1 MGNWGICFDWH
12 TDQCGKWLG
21 GLING
26 DLRVFL
32 TNMRVSTNR
41 ENKVH
46 PPTWNVGWFGASGSD
61 LDWELLMGV
70 TIKHANNP
78 SGFRS
83 SGGFT
88 KLENNKIFSK
98 FIKLRTIKLLDYW
111 LRLLFDFWITGFRLL
126 FQINPAKN
134 YFTSSDPQHDT
145 LFWRMTLFLTY
156 NLEVYMA
163 YVNIYIYIYIFIY
176 LYTLTF
182 FLACT
187 LTFCLTIFLAYTMT
201 FYLTFFLTLYL
212 VYIYIFWHSVWHS
225 LWHVFRSRRAQLP
238 PKLASWVQ
246 AKPTGSKGQGKEWG
260 SEQDLRSCTCVK
272 I

>member
-21 GLING
+21 DLING

-111 LRLLFDFWITGFRLL
+111 LRLLLDFWITGFRLL

-163 YVNIYIYIYIFIY
+163 YVNIYIYIYLFIY
-176 LYTLTF
+176 SDILSGMYSDILSDD
-182 FLACT
+182 LSGIHYDI
-187 LTFCLTIFLAYTMT
+187 LSDLLSDI
-201 FYLTFFLTLYL
+201 
-212 VYIYIFWHSVWHS
+212 VSGIYIYIYSDILSGMCSGPGVPSCLQS
-225 LWHVFRSRRAQLP
+225 LRAGLGP
-238 PKLASWVQ
+238 GEAHRK
-246 AKPTGSKGQGKEWG
+246 QGAREGVGKWARPQE
-260 SEQDLRSCTCVK
+260 LHLC
-272 I
+272 

>member
-1 MGNWGICFDWH
+1 
-12 TDQCGKWLG
+12 
-21 GLING
+21 
-26 DLRVFL
+26 
-32 TNMRVSTNR
+32 MRVSTNR

-111 LRLLFDFWITGFRLL
+111 LRLLLDFWITGFRLL

-163 YVNIYIYIYIFIY
+163 YVNIYIYLFIYILWHSFWHV
-176 LYTLTF
+176 L
-182 FLACT
+182 
-187 LTFCLTIFLAYTMT
+187 
-201 FYLTFFLTLYL
+201 
-212 VYIYIFWHSVWHS
+212 WHSVWRSFWHT
-225 LWHVFRSRRAQLP
+225 LWHSIWPSFWHCIWYIYIYSDILSGILSGMCSGPGVPSCLQSLRVGSRRSPQEARGKGRSGEVSKTSGAAPVLKSRDPHLP
-238 PKLASWVQ
+238 GGKNRNLTSSKIQQNPLNTTANEQ
-246 AKPTGSKGQGKEWG
+246 A
-260 SEQDLRSCTCVK
+260 L
-272 I
+272 

>member
-1 MGNWGICFDWH
+1 
-12 TDQCGKWLG
+12 
-21 GLING
+21 
-26 DLRVFL
+26 
-32 TNMRVSTNR
+32 MRVSTNR

-111 LRLLFDFWITGFRLL
+111 LRLLLDFWITGFRLL

-163 YVNIYIYIYIFIY
+163 YVNIYIYIYIYLFIY
-176 LYTLTF
+176 SDILSGMYSDILSDD
-182 FLACT
+182 LSGIHYDILSDLLSDIVSGIYIYI
-187 LTFCLTIFLAYTMT
+187 LTFCLAFSLAC
-201 FYLTFFLTLYL
+201 
-212 VYIYIFWHSVWHS
+212 VPVQACPAASKACE
-225 LWHVFRSRRAQLP
+225 RA
-238 PKLASWVQ
+238 WVQ